1 MHKTQLLIPNTLH
14 LFFFPPLS
22 SAELSAHAQP
32 PWKTTCVSPLC
43 SLQCQGGE
51 MRTLTENTAAQKCAQ
66 LRAGPGDSFT
76 SPTTPEPVS
85 QHNGLEG
92 EYGKLW
98 HTLHVM
104 GNALRCLESRAAER
118 LNWEHNN
125 TETWFQS
132 FLSRLLSHI
141 GFERWSRSWCAPPWL
156 WVSIWTRWT
165 QISATM
171 TGRFFL
177 AHRAQQ
183 RRCQHHHPPL
193 LHLSSP
199 LVTSARIRRGGRVV
213 APARLFACA
222 FTRISS
228 NKSLLIFQQ
237 QGSVGYWNMNGEI
250 VVIWPQ

>member
-171 TGRFFL
+171 TGRFFSPTERSSAAASTITL
-177 AHRAQQ
+177 
-183 RRCQHHHPPL
+183 RCSTCHLLLLPPHGYGGGDGSL
-193 LHLSSP
+193 RLPAYLRVPLPVYPLINHCLFSS
-199 LVTSARIRRGGRVV
+199 SRGVLG
-213 APARLFACA
+213 
-222 FTRISS
+222 T
-228 NKSLLIFQQ
+228 
-237 QGSVGYWNMNGEI
+237 EI
-250 VVIWPQ
+250 WTVKL